1 MTREVSQS
9 PLVFFPSFSPR
20 TISLVPY
27 QLNAVLYYLNVWN
40 RLLFT
45 FSYTNVT
52 KLMIQL

>member
-1 MTREVSQS
+1 MTREFSQS
-9 PLVFFPSFSPR
+9 PLVFF
-20 TISLVPY
+20 SLVPH
-27 QLNAVLYYLNVWN
+27 QLNAVLYYLNVRN

>member
-20 TISLVPY
+20 TISLAPH

-45 FSYTNVT
+45 FRYTNVT